1 MHGKINSFFIEKKML
16 TGTVIDVFY
25 NSFSFII
32 EEILKLNELLLYFKR
47 SMHLQLQK
55 KKSIT
60 HKNRLGIFYSKLNY
74 YSKIL
79 IINHN
84 CIDTLYSQH
93 IYCALVISHS
103 IKKYIYMQ
111 ATSHQCLT
119 RSVLR
124 GQAIDD
130 QRFLNMIRFA
140 VNLWTDSNLFIV
152 RFSM

>member
-1 MHGKINSFFIEKKML
+1 ML

-60 HKNRLGIFYSKLNY
+60 HKNGLGIFYSKLSYNY

-79 IINHN
+79 FINHN
-84 CIDTLYSQH
+84 CIDTLYFQH

-103 IKKYIYMQ
+103 IKKYIYVGYK
-111 ATSHQCLT
+111 SLVLT

-130 QRFLNMIRFA
+130 QRFLNRIRFA

>member
-1 MHGKINSFFIEKKML
+1 ML

-60 HKNRLGIFYSKLNY
+60 HKNGLGIFYSKLSYNF

-79 IINHN
+79 FINHN
-84 CIDTLYSQH
+84 CIDTLYFQH
-93 IYCALVISHS
+93 IYSALVISHS
-103 IKKYIYMQ
+103 IKKYIYVGYK
-111 ATSHQCLT
+111 SLV
-119 RSVLR
+119 S
-124 GQAIDD
+124 DD